1 MSTAPRQIPPVIS
14 SGRSN
19 PLIRNIRQYPLLYV
33 MCAVGVLWF
42 VVFRYIPMGG
52 LVVAFQKFKLAKGLF
67 ASEFVGFKHFLR
79 FFHDP
84 YAFRIV
90 RNTFLIG
97 FYSLLWGFPIPIL
110 LALTINEVHNEKF
123 KRVGQSVSY
132 LPHFVS
138 TVVVVGLLQMLTAS
152 DGIIN
157 HLLVKPVTDGRPI
170 LFMSRPEWFRTLYVG
185 IGVWQDAGWGSIIY
199 LAAISAI
206 DVQLYEAA
214 KIDGA
219 SRLQCIVRI
228 TLPVIMP
235 TIRVLLILRMG
246 ELFSVGFEK
255 VYMMYSP
262 ATYETADV
270 LSTYVYR
277 VGILGGQDISYAAA
291 IGFLESVVCLILI
304 VGANYVSRKLA
315 GEGIY

>member
-1 MSTAPRQIPPVIS
+1 MSTVPRQILPIIRKS
-14 SGRSN
+14 RRS
-19 PLIRNIRQYPLLYV
+19 PLIRNIRQYPLLYI
-33 MCAVGVLWF
+33 MCAIGVVWF
-42 VVFRYIPMGG
+42 IVFRYIPMGG
-52 LVVAFQKFKLAKGLF
+52 LVIAFQKFKLVKGLF
-67 ASEFVGFKHFLR
+67 ESDFVGFKHFIR
-79 FFHDP
+79 FFNDP

-90 RNTFLIG
+90 RNTFLIAV
-97 FYSLLWGFPIPIL
+97 YSLVWGFPVPIL
-110 LALTINEVHNEKF
+110 LALTINEVHSEKF

-138 TVVVVGLLQMLTAS
+138 TVVVVGLLQMLTAA

-157 HLLVKPVTDGRPI
+157 NLLVKPFTEGRPI

-185 IGVWQDAGWGSIIY
+185 IGIWQDAGWGSIIY
-199 LAAISAI
+199 LAAISGI
-206 DVQLYEAA
+206 DPQLYEAA

-219 SRLQCIVRI
+219 SRLQCIFRI

-235 TIRVLLILRMG
+235 TIKVLLILRMG
-246 ELFSVGFEK
+246 QLFSVGFEK
-255 VYMMYSP
+255 VYLMYSP

-277 VGILGGQDISYAAA
+277 VGILGGQDFSYAAA
-291 IGFLESVVCLILI
+291 IGFLEGIICLVLI
-304 VGANYVSRKLA
+304 VGANYLSRKLS

>member
-1 MSTAPRQIPPVIS
+1 
-14 SGRSN
+14 
-19 PLIRNIRQYPLLYV
+19 
-33 MCAVGVLWF
+33 
-42 VVFRYIPMGG
+42 MGG

-67 ASEFVGFKHFLR
+67 ESEFVGFKHFLR

-84 YAFRIV
+84 YAFRII
-90 RNTFLIG
+90 RNTFLIA
-97 FYSLLWGFPIPIL
+97 FYSLIWGFPVPIL
-110 LALTINEVHNEKF
+110 LALTINEVQNEKF

-199 LAAISAI
+199 LAAISGI

-255 VYMMYSP
+255 V
-262 ATYETADV
+262 
-270 LSTYVYR
+270 
-277 VGILGGQDISYAAA
+277 
-291 IGFLESVVCLILI
+291 
-304 VGANYVSRKLA
+304 
-315 GEGIY
+315 